1 MAAKLPV
8 ALQTLIDTLS
18 RLPGIGPKMAS
29 RLAFHLLRQSEYEL
43 VRFISALDG
52 IRTGLSDCT
61 RCGHISE
68 AELCSICR
76 DETRNVQII
85 CVVEEPLDV
94 IALERAGSYH
104 GVYHVLGGA
113 LSPIDGVGPEQLR
126 IRQLVARVQAA
137 TESSELPLEIILA
150 TNPSLEGEAT
160 ATYVQQQ
167 LVQLPGAAKLNLSRI
182 ARGLPMGSDL
192 EYADPATLLRAL
204 EGRRSLQ

>member
-8 ALQTLIDTLS
+8 ALQNLIDTLS

-29 RLAFHLLRQSEYEL
+29 RLAFHLLRQSEYEV

-52 IRTGLSDCT
+52 IRTGLQDCT

-76 DETRNVQII
+76 DETRNRQLI
-85 CVVEEPLDV
+85 CVVEKPLDV
-94 IALERAGSYH
+94 IALERAGSYQ

-113 LSPIDGVGPEQLR
+113 LSPIDGIGPDQLR
-126 IRQLVARVQAA
+126 IRQLLGRVLTALEVPEQ
-137 TESSELPLEIILA
+137 TLEIILA

-167 LVQLPGAAKLNLSRI
+167 LSQLAGSDRLHLSRI

-204 EGRRSLQ
+204 EGRRTLQ